1 MEMTHTASKGVT
13 MGKISTST
21 FVSLDG
27 VVNHMERWHFD
38 YMDAESDA
46 LAMEQIEDATALLM
60 GRATYEVYES
70 VWPTRDGEYA
80 DAINAIPKY
89 VASTTLTDPTW
100 NNTTV
105 LEGELVEAVAKLRDR
120 DESILMHGY
129 GPVAKTLLA
138 ADLLTEMHVWVHPQ
152 LAGVGAQGDLLLHQ
166 GLNKKL
172 ELAGTRTFDS
182 GVVVLSFRNPDA

>member
-1 MEMTHTASKGVT
+1 

-70 VWPTRDGEYA
+70 DWPTRDGENA
-80 DAINAIPKY
+80 DSINA
-89 VASTTLTDPTW
+89 
-100 NNTTV
+100 
-105 LEGELVEAVAKLRDR
+105 
-120 DESILMHGY
+120 
-129 GPVAKTLLA
+129 
-138 ADLLTEMHVWVHPQ
+138 
-152 LAGVGAQGDLLLHQ
+152 
-166 GLNKKL
+166 
-172 ELAGTRTFDS
+172 
-182 GVVVLSFRNPDA
+182 NPN